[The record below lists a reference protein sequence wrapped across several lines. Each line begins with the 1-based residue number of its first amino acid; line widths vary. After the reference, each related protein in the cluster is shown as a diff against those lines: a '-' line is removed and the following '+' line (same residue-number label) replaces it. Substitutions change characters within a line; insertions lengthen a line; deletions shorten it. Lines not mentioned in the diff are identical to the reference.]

1 MPFLSPQSDG
11 SMLLHVHV
19 QPRAAQNQIA
29 GLMNNALKL
38 RLTAP
43 PVDGQANRAVL
54 AVLAKALGLPKSAVS
69 LKSGGQGRQKT
80 LRISGMS
87 EADIRAALAPFLQ
100 QGDPPEEE
108 RP

>member
-19 QPRAAQNQIA
+19 QPRAAQNQIT

-54 AVLAKALGLPKSAVS
+54 AVPAKALGLPKSAVS
-69 LKSGGQGRQKT
+69 LKSGGQGQQKT
-80 LRISGMS
+80 LRISGIN
-87 EADIRAALAPFLQ
+87 EADIREIGRAHV
-100 QGDPPEEE
+100 
-108 RP
+108 